1 MHVADPSFVASEEL
15 VWLKADGSEVRLI
28 ARVGIPYK
36 VDDHLFRCPVELVG
50 LDKRYPDIA
59 GGSSMQALCL
69 ATSLLATRLSHL
81 LEDGA
86 RLVYPEDR
94 DRDQTGWDL
103 ATLSAVSGR

>member
-1 MHVADPSFVASEEL
+1 MQVADPSFIASEEL
-15 VWLKADGSEVRLI
+15 VWLKSDGSAIRLI

-36 VDDHLFRCPVELVG
+36 ADDDLFRCPVELVG
-50 LDKRYPDIA
+50 LDHRFPDIA

-86 RLVYPEDR
+86 RLVYAEDQAQPGF
-94 DRDQTGWDL
+94 DQASL
-103 ATLSAVSGR
+103 NAVFGR